1 MEIKSLNSRPGIEAN
16 KKLKGRFILFEA
28 ILNELKK
35 KEIPDEI
42 ITVINGQID
51 EVNAAPDVE
60 KELRMKLKKSQT
72 TILKLIE
79 KELKLVTIN
88 HYRNTYLAVG
98 LALGVAFGS
107 AFGASL
113 GNMAFM
119 GVGLPI
125 GMAIG
130 IAIGTQKDKEAKE
143 NGKQLD
149 LEIG

>member
-1 MEIKSLNSRPGIEAN
+1 MEIKALNKRPSIDQN
-16 KKLKGRFILFEA
+16 TKLKSRFVQFET
-28 ILNELKK
+28 LLSELKK
-35 KEIPDEI
+35 HEIPDEI
-42 ITVINGQID
+42 LASINGHID

-60 KELRMKLKKSQT
+60 KELRMQLKKSLT
-72 TILKLIE
+72 KILKLIE

-88 HYRNTYLAVG
+88 HYRNMYLAVG

-119 GVGLPI
+119 GAGLPI

-143 NGKQLD
+143 NGLQLD
-149 LEIG
+149 VEVQ

>member
-1 MEIKSLNSRPGIEAN
+1 MKIKGLNERPAIGDN
-16 KKLKGRFILFEA
+16 KKLKARFLLFEKVLDE
-28 ILNELKK
+28 LNK

-42 ITVINGQID
+42 VGAINSQID
-51 EVNAAPDVE
+51 EVNAATDEE
-60 KELRMKLKKSQT
+60 KGLKTKLKKSQNI
-72 TILKLIE
+72 ILKLVE
-79 KELKLVTIN
+79 KELKFVTIN
-88 HYRNTYLAVG
+88 HYRNLYLGVG

-143 NGKQLD
+143 SGKQLD
-149 LEIG
+149 LEIK